1 VQKETRTRVALP
13 TYAGPVNE
21 PAPTSDV
28 SGADR
33 RLTVLASLA
42 ALSFLVATVGTFLSA
57 RLVKSHPAVLLAL
70 SARNRHLL
78 LVKGTEI
85 SALAFVVVPLL
96 RIMPVS
102 IVYFL
107 LGRDYGDRGK
117 SYLQREAGG
126 VPGTINWAERIF
138 DRIGPASLMIFAG
151 SQLAWLLAGL
161 RQVRFR
167 VMVAWELAG
176 MLARIAFFW
185 LLGEKFK
192 PQIEKVLNVIQ
203 RFQGPLTA
211 VLLLVVINQTRKTM
225 KRMEAQQIENG
236 LAPTDPTTN
245 DQAPNSN

>member
-1 VQKETRTRVALP
+1 VAQAA
-13 TYAGPVNE
+13 YAGSVNE
-21 PAPTSDV
+21 PGPPSDA
-28 SGADR
+28 SGPDR
-33 RLTVLASLA
+33 RLAVLASLA

-85 SALAFVVVPLL
+85 SALAFIVVPLL

-102 IVYFL
+102 IVYYL

-138 DRIGPASLMIFAG
+138 DRIGPASLMFFAG

-185 LLGEKFK
+185 FLGERFK
-192 PQIEKVLNVIQ
+192 PQIEKALNFIQ
-203 RFQGPLTA
+203 RFQGPLT
-211 VLLLVVINQTRKTM
+211 VLLLFVVISQTRKTM
-225 KRMEAQQIENG
+225 KRMEGQRIVSGETEAG
-236 LAPTDPTTN
+236 
-245 DQAPNSN
+245 QAPNSN